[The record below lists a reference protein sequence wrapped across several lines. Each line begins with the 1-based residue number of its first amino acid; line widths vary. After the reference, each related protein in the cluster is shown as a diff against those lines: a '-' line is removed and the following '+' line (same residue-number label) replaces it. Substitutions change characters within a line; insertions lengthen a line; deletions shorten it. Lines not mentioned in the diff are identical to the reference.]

1 MTRER
6 SCERLAQDFSGESVT
21 QTHLRDMVDV
31 NTIVRH
37 YHKTGFL
44 PPAQTAQTFGFASA
58 KTYEESMRD
67 VAEVQSAFA
76 ELPAEQRQAHGN
88 DPGRWIDS
96 LMAEAT
102 TPDEIVAPEASE
114 AVSASPPEGSTE
126 TSENPPSDIT

>member
-1 MTRER
+1 MTRKR

-44 PPAQTAQTFGFASA
+44 PPAQNAQNFGFASS

-102 TPDEIVAPEASE
+102 PPDEIVDPEASQ
-114 AVSASPPEGSTE
+114 AVSDPAPQGPSE
-126 TSENPPSDIT
+126 TSENPATDIT